1 MRTMK
6 LIFCFNVAA
15 FLLITRLNLH
25 AIDAPPLSPEYL
37 STLRSG
43 DALELDRSLKDGAS
57 PNARDRLGTTPLM
70 HAAVYG
76 DLASMALL
84 ISRGADVNATNAQG
98 ATPLLRA
105 AFDADKVELL
115 LEHGA
120 NVNTRSGFGATA
132 LMLAARP
139 ADSHRAVELLLL
151 HGADANA
158 TNKFG
163 ASALMAAVAGGDSR
177 SVELLLAHGAN
188 VNAAPA
194 DDRQGFR
201 FGGGR
206 TPLMWAAYRGHVEIM
221 RTLLNAG
228 ADPNAALFRGTPLSQ
243 SAWADQTAAAEL
255 LLDHG
260 AKVDLLGPTDGFS
273 ALHWAVSSDHSDPA
287 LVKLLLRHGADPNLA
302 GGEEVDAFVGV
313 VQTPLMLARRRGETA
328 IVATLIEAGATNAT
342 SDRLQRRN
350 EPSVVQEPL
359 SSAIASAISRAL
371 PPLQHTSIESKKA
384 FLRHSSHQDCTSCHQ
399 QYLPMVALGLAKKQ
413 HATVD
418 AEAEEQLIT
427 IVRGGERLE
436 GDWQALFQ
444 AEPAYTKGY
453 ALLAYDAED
462 LPATEQTDAWVH
474 HLAVIQ
480 GKDGRWNMNLPRP
493 PLQTDDIGATALAIH
508 ALQRYT
514 LPGRQHEFAERVGRA
529 RDWLWRTTPDTTE
542 GRVYQILGLAW
553 AGEPSS
559 KLQSLAQS
567 LVAAQRPD
575 GGWAQLTALESDSY
589 ATGQAVYALR
599 AGAGLKRSDAAIE
612 RGLRYLLST
621 QLDDGTWHVR
631 RRAFPF
637 QPTMWS
643 GFPHGRDG
651 WISAAASSWAVIALS
666 VP

>member
-1 MRTMK
+1 MFMRTIRP
-6 LIFCFNVAA
+6 IFWFSVTVLLNIHATDAA
-15 FLLITRLNLH
+15 
-25 AIDAPPLSPEYL
+25 PLSPEYFAV
-37 STLRSG
+37 LRSG
-43 DALELDRSLKDGAS
+43 NATNLDSALKAGAS

-84 ISRGADVNATNAQG
+84 ISRGANVNATNRQG

-105 AFDADKVELL
+105 AFNPEKIALL

-120 NVNTRSGFGATA
+120 NVNASSAFGATA
-132 LMLAARP
+132 LMLSARS
-139 ADSHRAVELLLL
+139 ADSYKGVELLLE
-151 HGADANA
+151 HGADPNA

-163 ASALMAAVAGGDSR
+163 ATALMAAVAGGDCR
-177 SVELLLAHGAN
+177 SVELLLRHGAN

-206 TPLMWAAYRGHVEIM
+206 TPLMWAAYRGHIEIM

-243 SAWADQTAAAEL
+243 AAWADHTTAAQL
-255 LLDHG
+255 LVEHG
-260 AKVDLLGPTDGFS
+260 AKVNLLGPTDGFS
-273 ALHWAVSSDHSDPA
+273 ALHWAASSDHSDPA
-287 LVKLLLRHGADPNLA
+287 LVKLLLRHGADPNLG
-302 GGEEVDAFVGV
+302 GGEDVDAFVGV
-313 VQTPLMLARRRGETA
+313 AQTPLMLARRRGETA
-328 IVATLIEAGATNAT
+328 IAATLIQGGATNAA
-342 SDRLQRRN
+342 SDHVPLANQRSIVR
-350 EPSVVQEPL
+350 EPL
-359 SSAIASAISRAL
+359 PSTIRSAINRAL
-371 PPLQHTSIESKKA
+371 PPLQRTSIESKKA

-399 QYLPMVALGLAKKQ
+399 QYLPMATLGLAKKQ

-418 AEAEEQLIT
+418 AEAEEQLVAM
-427 IVRGGERLE
+427 VRGGERFE

-453 ALLAYDAED
+453 ALLGYDAED
-462 LPATEQTDAWVH
+462 LPASEQTDAWVH

-480 GKDGRWNMNLPRP
+480 GSDGCWNMNIPRP

-508 ALQRYT
+508 ALQRYP
-514 LPGRQHEFAERVGRA
+514 LPGRQHEFAQRVERA
-529 RDWLWRTTPDTTE
+529 REWLWRIQSDTTE

-553 AGEPSS
+553 AGERPS

-567 LVAAQRPD
+567 LVATQRPD

-599 AGAGLKRSDAAIE
+599 AGAGAKLSDAAIE
-612 RGLRYLLST
+612 RGVRYLLGT

-637 QPTMWS
+637 QPTMTS

-651 WISAAASSWAVIALS
+651 WISAAASSWAVMALS
-666 VP
+666 LP